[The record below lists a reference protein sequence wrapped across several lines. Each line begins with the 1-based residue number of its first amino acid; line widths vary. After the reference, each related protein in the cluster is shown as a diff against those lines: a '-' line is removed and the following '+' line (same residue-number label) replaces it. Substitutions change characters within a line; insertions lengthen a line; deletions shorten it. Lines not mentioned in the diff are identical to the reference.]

1 MDAESDD
8 TAASPELDLTESASR
23 ADETVVV
30 PRKETQPE
38 LAWSIDGPD
47 YTQQWVPGGMPPD
60 QSSSRRAW
68 VVYTA
73 IGAAAAAFV
82 GVVAFWW
89 GQHERTQVAPATT
102 PPMAKPTASPTA
114 TAPLTAAAPH
124 SPTTAPT
131 AAPVPLY
138 ALPACYWQSDPPT
151 ERPTRVTF
159 QTCAD
164 GGQRLES
171 MSWSSWGATG
181 AQGTGILSYQVCEPS
196 CAEGHREQYAVN
208 VSAFEPRPAAYNS
221 GCPTDMMFY
230 SEMILSFPASAP
242 NSIEMAADTTYL
254 GRPAIR
260 FTTSPG
266 GSARGFIGAVI
277 CM

>member
-1 MDAESDD
+1 MDAENDD
-8 TAASPELDLTESASR
+8 TCASPDPDMTESALH

-38 LAWSIDGPD
+38 LAWSVDRPN
-47 YTQQWVPGGMPPD
+47 YAQEWLPGGPPPKE
-60 QSSSRRAW
+60 SSGRPAW
-68 VVYTA
+68 VVYSA
-73 IGAAAAAFV
+73 IAGAVVAFM
-82 GVVAFWW
+82 GVAAFWW
-89 GQHERTQVAPATT
+89 GQHERTEVAASANS
-102 PPMAKPTASPTA
+102 PPPTAMHSPTA
-114 TAPLTAAAPH
+114 TAPPEAST
-124 SPTTAPT
+124 
-131 AAPVPLY
+131 PLNRY
-138 ALPACYWQSDPPT
+138 ALPACYGQTDPPT
-151 ERPTRVTF
+151 ERPTTVTF

-171 MSWSSWGATG
+171 MSWSSWGAAG

-208 VSAFEPRPAAYNS
+208 VAAFEPRPADYDS
-221 GCPTDMMFY
+221 GCPTGMMFY
-230 SEMILSFPASAP
+230 SEMIVSFPASAP
-242 NSIEMAADTTYL
+242 KSTEMEADTTYL

-266 GSARGFIGAVI
+266 GSARGFIGRQI

>member
-8 TAASPELDLTESASR
+8 TSASPDPDMTESALH
-23 ADETVVV
+23 ADEAVVV

-38 LAWSIDGPD
+38 LAWSVDGAD
-47 YTQQWVPGGMPPD
+47 YTQQWLPGGPSPKE
-60 QSSSRRAW
+60 SSGRPAW
-68 VVYTA
+68 VVYSA
-73 IGAAAAAFV
+73 IAGAVAAFV
-82 GVVAFWW
+82 GVVTFWW
-89 GQHERTQVAPATT
+89 GQHERTEVAAPANS
-102 PPMAKPTASPTA
+102 PPEASAPQTPTAVPTS
-114 TAPLTAAAPH
+114 TPLNR
-124 SPTTAPT
+124 
-131 AAPVPLY
+131 Y
-138 ALPACYWQSDPPT
+138 ALPACYGQTDPPT
-151 ERPTRVTF
+151 ERPTTVTF

-164 GGQRLES
+164 GGRRLES
-171 MSWSSWGATG
+171 MSWSSWGAAG

-208 VSAFEPRPAAYNS
+208 VSAFEPQPADHNS

-230 SEMILSFPASAP
+230 SEMIVSFPASAP
-242 NSIEMAADTTYL
+242 NPTEMAADTTYL

-266 GSARGFIGAVI
+266 GSARGFIGSQI

>member
-8 TAASPELDLTESASR
+8 TTASPDPDMTESALH

-38 LAWSIDGPD
+38 LAWSADGPD
-47 YTQQWVPGGMPPD
+47 YTQQWLPGGQPPKE
-60 QSSSRRAW
+60 SSGRPAW

-73 IGAAAAAFV
+73 IAGAVAAFV

-89 GQHERTQVAPATT
+89 GQHERTVVAAPANS
-102 PPMAKPTASPTA
+102 PPPTAMRSPTA
-114 TAPLTAAAPH
+114 TAPPEAAAPQ
-124 SPTTAPT
+124 TPT
-131 AAPVPLY
+131 ALPTSTPLNRY
-138 ALPACYWQSDPPT
+138 ALPACYGQSDPPT
-151 ERPTRVTF
+151 ERPTTVTF

-171 MSWSSWGATG
+171 MSWSSWGAAG
-181 AQGTGILSYQVCEPS
+181 AQGTGILSYQVCEPN

-208 VSAFEPRPAAYNS
+208 VSAFEPRPADFNS
-221 GCPTDMMFY
+221 GCPTGMLFY

-242 NSIEMAADTTYL
+242 NSTEMAADTTYL

-260 FTTSPG
+260 FTTSPD
-266 GSARGFIGAVI
+266 GSARGFIGRQI